1 MNDTNKPTK
10 TVLEVSPAV
19 KDRLTMLAIEADTTL
34 KDATAAVLGWVLPRF
49 ESGTLK
55 LSKKE
60 ITIEE

>member
-1 MNDTNKPTK
+1 MNDTNKQIK
-10 TVLEVSPAV
+10 TVLEVEPSA
-19 KDRLTMLAIEADTTL
+19 KERLTVLAADAGTTL

-60 ITIEE
+60 TSIEE

>member
-1 MNDTNKPTK
+1 MNDVNKPTK
-10 TVLEVSPAV
+10 TVLEVSPVV
-19 KDRLTMLAIEADTTL
+19 KDRLTMLAVEADTTL
-34 KDATAAVLGWVLPRF
+34 KDATAAVLGWILPRF

>member
-19 KDRLTMLAIEADTTL
+19 KDRLTMLAVEADTTL
-34 KDATAAVLGWVLPRF
+34 KDATAAVLGWILPRF